1 METGR
6 KFEIKRSKLT
16 LYLYTGPN
24 SYPPDEG
31 FCREKR
37 PSAAE
42 ASKSASLFPFP
53 PLSDPLLLLGCFEG
67 DKGDYGQGKK
77 ERVERIKGG
86 RKKAVSEENN
96 NNQRGVSS
104 SQSHLRERHASG
116 VWNDLWTQGDLGYFR
131 DGGQAKGVL

>member
-1 METGR
+1 M
-6 KFEIKRSKLT
+6 
-16 LYLYTGPN
+16 
-24 SYPPDEG
+24 
-31 FCREKR
+31 
-37 PSAAE
+37 
-42 ASKSASLFPFP
+42 
-53 PLSDPLLLLGCFEG
+53 LLGCFEG

-116 VWNDLWTQGDLGYFR
+116 VWNGLWTQSDLGYFR
-131 DGGQAKGVL
+131 DWGQAKGVL